1 MRHLLILITSLTAAT
16 ATCTSDLC
24 DTAGFVIKTRHLE
37 DPLDSEPVIK
47 NKIMASSRFWG
58 KRAFPD
64 ELRRASIRWG
74 KRWDAK
80 AWRQMYAELL
90 RPTNIATKWTPIV
103 KTQHVPDV
111 SAQMQEDDEPV
122 LRVAKAANIR
132 PKLALSSRLW
142 GR

>member
-1 MRHLLILITSLTAAT
+1 MTSLTAAA
-16 ATCTSDLC
+16 ATCTSADC
-24 DTAGFVIKTRHLE
+24 ETRGIVVNTRISE

-58 KRAFPD
+58 KRALPD

-80 AWRQMYAELL
+80 AWRQMYSELL
-90 RPTNIATKWTPIV
+90 RPTNIVSSKWTPPV
-103 KTQHVPDV
+103 RTDDDSKEPFQE
-111 SAQMQEDDEPV
+111 MEDDEPV
-122 LRVAKAANIR
+122 LRVAKAETLR